1 MGEQYIPKIIS
12 RSEGHIFKTSI
23 FRSRKQILDNIA
35 KIIGYNQEY
44 GCMEYDVSIRDGSI
58 EGYHDE
64 KLKNRLKES
73 FSYKSS
79 KSQFNSSD
87 DSICTNCSI

>member
-1 MGEQYIPKIIS
+1 
-12 RSEGHIFKTSI
+12 
-23 FRSRKQILDNIA
+23 
-35 KIIGYNQEY
+35 
-44 GCMEYDVSIRDGSI
+44 MEYDVSIRDGSI